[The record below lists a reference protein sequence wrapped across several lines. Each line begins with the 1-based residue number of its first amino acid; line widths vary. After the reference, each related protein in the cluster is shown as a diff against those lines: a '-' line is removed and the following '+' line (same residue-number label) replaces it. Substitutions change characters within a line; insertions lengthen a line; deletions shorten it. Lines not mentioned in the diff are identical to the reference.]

1 MCRCAR
7 GREFQGSQPGL
18 VGLGLALEEQG
29 LEMNRANPTYRVQVL
44 DALRKANSALEAEFE
59 GAPLNVTQLSNL

>member
-1 MCRCAR
+1 MCGCVR
-7 GREFQGSQPGL
+7 GREPHGSQPGL
-18 VGLGLALEEQG
+18 AGLGLALEEQG
-29 LEMNRANPTYRVQVL
+29 REMGRANPTYRVQVL